1 MGWRVLANIL
11 GEEFVADALPVCGAR
26 GAAAVEGFAGLPTLH
41 QPNGLAQYLVVNS
54 RPVRDSCLPAQ
65 SAPRRPLAQRRHP
78 MLALFLTLP
87 PHEVDVNV
95 HPAKTELRFRDAQT
109 PLIVTAL
116 RDALGTAQHRATDTL
131 SQEALA
137 PHDATVC
144 WLGATSTIFPS
155 LRLRQAGVSATCA
168 YRHAERCYS
177 CRNRRGQ
184 RRHLSAWRRAGASAR
199 HVHHRRDGKFACHR
213 RSARGP

>member
-109 PLIVTAL
+109 VRALIVTAL
-116 RDALGTAQHRATDTL
+116 RDALGTAQHRATATL

-137 PHDATVC
+137 RMTR
-144 WLGATSTIFPS
+144 PS
-155 LRLRQAGVSATCA
+155 AGLAPRRPSSRVFGSAK
-168 YRHAERCYS
+168 RE
-177 CRNRRGQ
+177 
-184 RRHLSAWRRAGASAR
+184 
-199 HVHHRRDGKFACHR
+199 
-213 RSARGP
+213 

>member
-109 PLIVTAL
+109 VRALIVTAL
-116 RDALGTAQHRATDTL
+116 RDALGTAQHRATATPQIQDAFIPLQLKLVQQLGPNDEL
-131 SQEALA
+131 ST
-137 PHDATVC
+137 P
-144 WLGATSTIFPS
+144 
-155 LRLRQAGVSATCA
+155 RGV
-168 YRHAERCYS
+168 
-177 CRNRRGQ
+177 
-184 RRHLSAWRRAGASAR
+184 
-199 HVHHRRDGKFACHR
+199 
-213 RSARGP
+213 